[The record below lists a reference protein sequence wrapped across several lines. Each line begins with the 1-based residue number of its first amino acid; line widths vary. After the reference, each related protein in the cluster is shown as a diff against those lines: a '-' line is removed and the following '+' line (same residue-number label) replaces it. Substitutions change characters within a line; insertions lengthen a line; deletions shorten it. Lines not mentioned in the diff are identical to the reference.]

1 VGDSSDCNDG
11 GSWQN
16 PATSWYADAD
26 SDGYGDPLVSMV
38 QCAQPSGYL
47 IDNSDCD
54 DSDVSI
60 NPQTPWYVD
69 ADSDGYGDSATT
81 LVQCT
86 QPSGFVRVSGDCDDA
101 DLELNPDTTWFAD
114 LDLDGYGDDLN
125 SIVQCTEPSGYLLV
139 AGDCDDLDD
148 AVSPDAIEICD
159 GIDNDCDA
167 GTPETGMVSFED
179 VTGLMDVSSYFSGGG
194 VGAPVSVV
202 LSDAGELNFCDG
214 DYYVN
219 IEVAADATLRGINN
233 PTLHGEDAAPV
244 VGVYT
249 DGITVRLEGL
259 TLSDGIG
266 AAFSYYTGGGGL
278 LCDALASV
286 EIVDTIISDNRGNAS
301 GAGNGGGV
309 AINECSLDMLDSEI
323 SYNAA
328 SSGGGLFITK
338 GSVLIDGTTIDHNTA
353 ATGGGVAISETST
366 GSTFDMIDSLV
377 TRNSSTGQGGGI
389 YVLGFGA
396 YADLTCT
403 GTVAGDAGVTG
414 NTAGSNGGGVY
425 AYATQF
431 TLDSDTCDWGS
442 GPTSDNNSPSD
453 IYMSNYLT
461 GSIGYSS
468 FVANQ
473 TFFCTAATPS
483 CI

>member
-1 VGDSSDCNDG
+1 
-11 GSWQN
+11 
-16 PATSWYADAD
+16 
-26 SDGYGDPLVSMV
+26 MV

-47 IDNSDCD
+47 IDNTDCD

-69 ADSDGYGDSATT
+69 ADSDGFGDSATT

-101 DLELNPDTTWFAD
+101 DLQINPDTTWFAD

-148 AVSPDAIEICD
+148 TVSPDAIEICD

-202 LSDAGELNFCDG
+202 LADPGELNFCDG

-219 IEVAADATLRGINN
+219 IEVTANATLRGINN

-244 VGVYT
+244 VSVYT

-278 LCDALASV
+278 FCDALASV
-286 EIVDTIISDNRGNAS
+286 EIVTPSSRTTAQCK

-328 SSGGGLFITK
+328 SSGGT
-338 GSVLIDGTTIDHNTA
+338 SSSPRARCSSMAPPSTTTPRRRVA
-353 ATGGGVAISETST
+353 AWPSPRPPPAPL
-366 GSTFDMIDSLV
+366 DMIDKSLV

-389 YVLGFGA
+389 YVLGSLA
-396 YADLTCT
+396 PM
-403 GTVAGDAGVTG
+403 
-414 NTAGSNGGGVY
+414 
-425 AYATQF
+425 
-431 TLDSDTCDWGS
+431 
-442 GPTSDNNSPSD
+442 PT
-453 IYMSNYLT
+453 
-461 GSIGYSS
+461 
-468 FVANQ
+468 
-473 TFFCTAATPS
+473 
-483 CI
+483 